1 MDENLEFK
9 EQLKNAVQEKTEW
22 FNQVQLSKMLENYHL
37 LNTCVRNI
45 YDALVKKALITP
57 DPYKGERKISE
68 ISSPEATPYIENE
81 RSVIIGARFSEYE
94 SMLDFI
100 CTYVKFSVDYLTIP
114 RIKQLNDFN
123 NVFQWTNMT
132 SNNAKV
138 NTRGLAML
146 IQEAKSNA
154 SQLQLSLFAD
164 SVAKSSS
171 AVNEITAILK
181 ELSDFQREVY
191 KLQIR
196 LNFYNHPHFDKE
208 KAFASPSSLITEI
221 KKIFPQVMGKTPFY
235 SELLNEIAEEDLG
248 ANKTEKQQAVLAR
261 LQIKKTVVKEKTTKV
276 NTKEMILDTLYTL
289 TGLTDVYA
297 AVFDK
302 LNNNINIFEGTK
314 NNLAAKIKRLFRKM
328 FNLPEPEL
336 IYTFII
342 TDPKKGTKSNRSVDV
357 RIFNGNILRK
367 SKFYAAL
374 SNKSGPEFHKV
385 KTFDENSILEFTNKN
400 IMENQEILTLLD
412 AADEY
417 FKVNVP
423 SNERSK
429 IKGLKMDLITIKNV
443 VVKTVQKRGEYCSYI
458 EEQEQMRKLGITNE
472 N

>member
-1 MDENLEFK
+1 MGEILDFT
-9 EQLKNAVQEKTEW
+9 EQLKTAIKEKTEW
-22 FNQVQLSKMLENYHL
+22 FNQVQLPKMLENYHL

-45 YDALVKKALITP
+45 YEALVKKALITP
-57 DPYKGERKISE
+57 DPYKGEHKISE
-68 ISSPEATPYIENE
+68 ISSPDEGPYIESE
-81 RSVIIGARFSEYE
+81 RSVIIGTRFSEYE

-100 CTYVKFSVDYLTIP
+100 CTYVKFSVDYLNIP
-114 RIKQLNDFN
+114 RIKKLNDFN

-132 SNNAKV
+132 TNNSKV
-138 NTRGLAML
+138 NSRGLATL
-146 IQEAKSNA
+146 IQEAKTNA
-154 SQLQLSLFAD
+154 SQLQLSLFSD
-164 SVAKSSS
+164 SVSKSSQ
-171 AVNEITAILK
+171 AVTEITEILK

-196 LNFYNHPHFDKE
+196 LNFYNHPHFEKE
-208 KAFASPSSLITEI
+208 KAFASPAALITEI

-235 SELLNEIAEEDLG
+235 SELINEITEEDLS
-248 ANKTEKQQAVLAR
+248 ADKIAKQQQVLNR
-261 LQIKKTVVKEKTTKV
+261 LQIKKAVVKEKVNKVDTKA
-276 NTKEMILDTLYTL
+276 MILDALYTL
-289 TGLTDVYA
+289 TGLTEVYA
-297 AVFDK
+297 AVYDK
-302 LNNNINIFEGTK
+302 LNNNINILEGTK
-314 NNLAAKIKRLFRKM
+314 NNLGAKFKRLIRHI

-336 IYTFII
+336 IYNFVI

-385 KTFDENSILEFTNKN
+385 KTFDDTSILEFTNKN

-417 FKVNVP
+417 FKVTVP
-423 SNERSK
+423 TSERSK

-443 VVKTVQKRGEYCSYI
+443 VVKTVQKRSEYCAYM

-472 N
+472 D